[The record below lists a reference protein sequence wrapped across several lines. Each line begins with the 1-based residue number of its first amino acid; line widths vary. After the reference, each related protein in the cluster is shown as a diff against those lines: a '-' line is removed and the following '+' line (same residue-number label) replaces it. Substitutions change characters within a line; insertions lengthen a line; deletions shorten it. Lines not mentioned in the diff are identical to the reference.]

1 MKIQILSTLALFAFG
16 FSACKPNQKLKTVD
30 SVDLNRYA
38 GLWYEI
44 ALLPNSFEKGC
55 SCTTANYTLNDKE
68 GYVEV
73 NNKCIKN
80 GKISDIKGKAFP
92 VKGSNNSKLKVQF
105 FWPFKGDY
113 YIIALADDY
122 SVALVG
128 HPNREYL
135 WILSRT
141 KSLEESV
148 LQHFVEI
155 ARNEGF
161 EVDKLHFPKHDC
173 EEK

>member
-1 MKIQILSTLALFAFG
+1 MKFQILSTLALFAFG

-30 SVDLNRYA
+30 VVDLNRYA
-38 GLWYEI
+38 GLWFEI

-55 SCTTANYTLNDKE
+55 SCTTARYTVKE

-73 NNKCIKN
+73 NNVCNKS

-113 YIIALADDY
+113 YIMALADDY

-128 HPNREYL
+128 HPNRKYL
-135 WILSRT
+135 WILSRSKT
-141 KSLEESV
+141 LEKSV
-148 LQHFVEI
+148 LENYVEI

-173 EEK
+173 KEE